1 MPFRMQAP
9 AAAARRGAAGMTLIE
24 LMIGIAIM
32 GILLMLG
39 MPSISQW
46 LNNSQI
52 RTAAEATLN
61 GLQLARGE
69 AVRRNASVRFQLV
82 STLTSACTVSTTG
95 THWIVSLAD
104 PAGLCN
110 VAPSETTAP
119 QTIQIRDGAETPKA
133 ELTATGA
140 ALVTFT
146 GTGRPSTGAAYITQI
161 DITNSAGGV
170 CEHVTAGSPMR
181 CLRVIITSGGRIK
194 MCDPAVSDATD
205 PRICA

>member
-1 MPFRMQAP
+1 
-9 AAAARRGAAGMTLIE
+9 MTLIE

-46 LNNSQI
+46 LSNSQI

-69 AVRRNASVRFQLV
+69 AVRRNTNVRFQLV
-82 STLTSACTVSTTG
+82 SSLTSGCAVSTTG
-95 THWIVSLAD
+95 THWVVSLAD
-104 PAGLCN
+104 PAGRCD
-110 VAPSETTAP
+110 VAPSETAAP
-119 QTIQIRDGAETPKA
+119 QTIQKRDGAETAKA

-140 ALVTFT
+140 GVVTFT
-146 GTGRPSTGAAYITQI
+146 GTGRPSGGAYMTQV
-161 DITNSAGGV
+161 DIANSTGGV

-181 CLRVIITSGGRIK
+181 CLRILITSGGRIK
-194 MCDPAVSDATD
+194 MCDPKVSDATD
-205 PRICA
+205 PRICS